1 MPSHITS
8 ALYCHCCCTKGAPR
22 LCWRK
27 MAFWTQLGLLLW
39 KNFTYRRRQ
48 TVSISQRG
56 FWGLSC
62 SPVGWSSAEWGNVM
76 YLNVLPLVVPGRA
89 TGSAF
94 GKTGFKLKRVVGGQK
109 PEGSKVIKTSV
120 LNPNMRES
128 QSTETLM
135 SDQAERV
142 YDCHVQQGTYEMKTC
157 AMTCSALQVGHCQ
170 TAGMCAWVQKLLNAG
185 RLQQQQ
191 QNCATL

>member
-8 ALYCHCCCTKGAPR
+8 ALYCHCCCTKGAPG
-22 LCWRK
+22 LCWRE

-62 SPVGWSSAEWGNVM
+62 SPVGWSSAEWGNVL

-94 GKTGFKLKRVVGGQK
+94 GKTRFKLKRVVGGQK

-120 LNPNMRES
+120 VNPNMRV
-128 QSTETLM
+128 
-135 SDQAERV
+135 RV
-142 YDCHVQQGTYEMKTC
+142 LKR
-157 AMTCSALQVGHCQ
+157 SCQ
-170 TAGMCAWVQKLLNAG
+170 TRQRGCMTAVCSKEDMKWKPVPWLAQLC
-185 RLQQQQ
+185 R
-191 QNCATL
+191 